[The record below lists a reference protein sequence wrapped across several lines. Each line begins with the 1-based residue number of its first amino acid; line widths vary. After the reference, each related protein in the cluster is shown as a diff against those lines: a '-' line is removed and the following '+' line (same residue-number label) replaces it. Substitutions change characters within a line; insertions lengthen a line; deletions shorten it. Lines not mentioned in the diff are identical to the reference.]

1 MSLPSSA
8 VSSGPPTAGA
18 RHQHGV
24 RSPLRPSERVLAVAG
39 YFAVVYKRTWQGSL
53 FSRFVSPLL
62 FLLAM
67 GLGLGSLVDAA
78 SGGVDGVPYL
88 AFVAPGMVAVQA
100 MMTAVSESTYPVY
113 GLFTWNRMYHSM
125 LATPLRVGDLLLGHL
140 TVVAVQG
147 TVAAAA
153 FVLVAA
159 LFGSFSSWWVVLA
172 VPIGLLV
179 TLAFAVPLFGFTARA
194 KGDSSFNVVYR
205 LVITPLMLFSG
216 VFFPVDRLPFVLE
229 ALAWLTPLWHG
240 VELTRGAA
248 TGDFGAFDLVHLA
261 VLLVVIGLGWVY
273 AHRGMTRKLVS

>member
-1 MSLPSSA
+1 MPHPSST
-8 VSSGPPTAGA
+8 VPSTQA
-18 RHQHGV
+18 RHRHGV
-24 RSPLRPSERVLAVAG
+24 RSPLRPAERILAVAG

-88 AFVAPGMVAVQA
+88 AFVAPGMIAVQA

-125 LATPLRVGDLLLGHL
+125 LATPLRVSDLLRGHL
-140 TVVAVQG
+140 TVVAAQG
-147 TVAAAA
+147 TIAAAA

-159 LFGSFSSWWVVLA
+159 LFGSFSSAWVVLA

-179 TLAFAVPLFGFTARA
+179 TLAFAIPLFGFTARA

-229 ALAWLTPLWHG
+229 VLAWLTPLWHG

-261 VLLVVIGLGWVY
+261 VLLLFIGLGWVY
-273 AHRGMTRKLVS
+273 ALTGMTRRLVS

>member
-1 MSLPSSA
+1 MALPSSA
-8 VSSGPPTAGA
+8 APTTGA
-18 RHQHGV
+18 RHLHGV
-24 RSPLRPSERVLAVAG
+24 RSPLRPTERISAVAA
-39 YFAVVYKRTWQGSL
+39 YFLVVYKRTWQGSL

-125 LATPLRVGDLLLGHL
+125 LATPLRVSDLLLGHL
-140 TVVAVQG
+140 TVVAAQG

-159 LFGSFSSWWVVLA
+159 LFGSFSSVWVVLA

-179 TLAFAVPLFGFTARA
+179 TLAFAIPLFGFTARA

-216 VFFPVDRLPFVLE
+216 VFFPVDRLPFALE
-229 ALAWLTPLWHG
+229 VLAWLTPLWHG

-248 TGDFGAFDLVHLA
+248 TGDFSAVDLVHLA
-261 VLLVVIGLGWVY
+261 VLLLFIGLGWVY
-273 AHRGMTRKLVS
+273 AHSGMSRRLVS

>member
-1 MSLPSSA
+1 MA
-8 VSSGPPTAGA
+8 VQTPLGEKGV
-18 RHQHGV
+18 RHLHGE
-24 RSPLRPSERVLAVAG
+24 RSPLRPLERVRAVAS
-39 YFAVVYKRTWQGSL
+39 YFLVVYSRTWKGSL

-67 GLGLGSLVDAA
+67 GLGLGSLVDGA

-88 AFVAPGMVAVQA
+88 AFVAPGMMAVQA

-125 LATPLRVGDLLLGHL
+125 LATPLTVSDLLLGHL
-140 TVVAVQG
+140 AVIAAQG
-147 TVAAAA
+147 GIATAA

-159 LFGSFSSWWVVLA
+159 LFGGFSSWWVLLA
-172 VPIGLLV
+172 LPVGVLV

-216 VFFPVDRLPFVLE
+216 VFFPVDRLPLVLE
-229 ALAWLTPLWHG
+229 VLAWITPLWHG
-240 VELTRGAA
+240 VELTRSAGQ
-248 TGDFGAFDLVHLA
+248 GLFDAFDLVHLA
-261 VLLVVIGLGWVY
+261 VLLLFIGAGWVY
-273 AHRGMTRKLVS
+273 ARTGMTRRLVS

>member
-1 MSLPSSA
+1 MGPPSSTA
-8 VSSGPPTAGA
+8 PQAGA
-18 RHQHGV
+18 RDRHGV
-24 RSPLRPSERVLAVAG
+24 RHPLRPQERVAAVAG
-39 YFAVVYKRTWQGSL
+39 YFLVVYRRTWRGSL

-67 GLGLGSLVDAA
+67 GVGLGSLVDAA

-88 AFVAPGMVAVQA
+88 AFVAPGMIAVQA

-125 LATPLRVGDLLLGHL
+125 LATPLTVTDLLLGHL

-147 TVAAAA
+147 ALAAGA

-159 LFGSFSSWWVVLA
+159 LFGSFASWWVLLA
-172 VPIGLLV
+172 VPIGVLV

-205 LVITPLMLFSG
+205 LVVTPLMLFSG
-216 VFFPVDRLPFVLE
+216 VFFPVDRLPGLLE
-229 ALAWLTPLWHG
+229 VIAWVTPLWHG
-240 VELTRGAA
+240 VELVRGAA
-248 TGDFGAFDLVHLA
+248 QGRFAAFDLVHLA
-261 VLLVVIGLGWVY
+261 ALGLFIGLGWWY
-273 AHRGMTRKLVS
+273 ARSGMTRRLVT

>member
-1 MSLPSSA
+1 MGLPSSPA
-8 VSSGPPTAGA
+8 QEAGP
-18 RHQHGV
+18 RHRHGP
-24 RSPLRPSERVLAVAG
+24 RSPLRPAERVRAVAG
-39 YFAVVYKRTWQGSL
+39 YFLVVYSRTWKGSL

-67 GLGLGSLVDAA
+67 GLGLGSLVDAS

-100 MMTAVSESTYPVY
+100 MMVSVSESTYPVY

-125 LATPLRVGDLLLGHL
+125 LATPLTVTDLLLGHL
-140 TVVAVQG
+140 AVVAAQG
-147 TVAAAA
+147 GIATAA

-159 LFGSFSSWWVVLA
+159 VFGGFSSWWVLLA
-172 VPIGLLV
+172 LPVGVLV

-205 LVITPLMLFSG
+205 LVVTPLMLFSG

-229 ALAWLTPLWHG
+229 LLAWATPLWHG
-240 VELTRGAA
+240 VELIRGAA

-261 VLLVVIGLGWVY
+261 VLLLFIGLGWVY
-273 AHRGMTRKLVS
+273 ALTGMTRKLVS

>member
-1 MSLPSSA
+1 MALPSSTA
-8 VSSGPPTAGA
+8 PRAGA
-18 RHQHGV
+18 RHLHGA
-24 RSPLRPSERVLAVAG
+24 RSPLRPIERVLAVAG

-113 GLFTWNRMYHSM
+113 GLFTWNRMYHTM
-125 LATPLRVGDLLLGHL
+125 LATPLRVSDLLLGHL
-140 TVVAVQG
+140 MVVAAQG
-147 TVAAAA
+147 TIAAAA

-159 LFGSFSSWWVVLA
+159 IFSSFSSAWVVLA
-172 VPIGLLV
+172 VPVGLLV
-179 TLAFAVPLFGFTARA
+179 TLAFAIPLFGFTARA

-248 TGDFGAFDLVHLA
+248 TGEFAAVDIVHLA
-261 VLLVVIGLGWVY
+261 VLLTFIGFGWVY
-273 AHRGMTRKLVS
+273 AHTGMTRKLVS

>member
-1 MSLPSSA
+1 MALPSSTM
-8 VSSGPPTAGA
+8 PTTGA
-18 RHQHGV
+18 RHLHGV
-24 RSPLRPSERVLAVAG
+24 RSPLRPTERIGAVAG
-39 YFAVVYKRTWQGSL
+39 YFLVVYKRTWQGSL

-67 GLGLGSLVDAA
+67 GLGLGSLVDAS

-125 LATPLRVGDLLLGHL
+125 LATPLRVSDLLLGHL
-140 TVVAVQG
+140 TVVAAQG

-159 LFGSFSSWWVVLA
+159 LFGSFSSAWVVLA
-172 VPIGLLV
+172 VPVGLLV

-229 ALAWLTPLWHG
+229 VLAWLTPLWHG

-248 TGDFGAFDLVHLA
+248 TGDFAAVDLVHLT
-261 VLLVVIGLGWVY
+261 VLLLFIGVGWVY
-273 AHRGMTRKLVS
+273 AHAGMRRRLVS